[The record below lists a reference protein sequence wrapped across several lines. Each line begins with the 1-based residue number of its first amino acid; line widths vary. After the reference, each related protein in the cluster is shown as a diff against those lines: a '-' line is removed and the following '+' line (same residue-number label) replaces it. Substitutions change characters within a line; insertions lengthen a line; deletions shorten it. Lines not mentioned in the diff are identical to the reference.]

1 MERSIGYRYLATLLI
16 LIRMAKIE
24 LNIEFDNEKWKP
36 IKISTETSDKNAYR
50 IYRLVIPKKT
60 DFKEEKPKEEPKPE
74 EKPSE

>member
-1 MERSIGYRYLATLLI
+1 
-16 LIRMAKIE
+16 MAKIE